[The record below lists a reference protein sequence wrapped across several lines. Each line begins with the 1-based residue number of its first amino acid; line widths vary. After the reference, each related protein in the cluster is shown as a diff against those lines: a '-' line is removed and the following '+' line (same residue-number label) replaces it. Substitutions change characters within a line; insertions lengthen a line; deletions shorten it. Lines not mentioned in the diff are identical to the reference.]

1 MKQLTAVLPFTLSFF
16 WYAIK
21 DVINRE
27 NIALKSEEQAPDPD
41 PPQNSEAYVSIL
53 YVLYN
58 CTITH

>member
-1 MKQLTAVLPFTLSFF
+1 MKQLTAVLPFTFSFF
-16 WYAIK
+16 LYAIK

-41 PPQNSEAYVSIL
+41 PLQNSEAYVSIL